1 MCVIFVAVRLYSNR
15 SQKTSKCDSKV
26 LTKLDGNKIEVFVSD
41 DQKSREL
48 RRIPTTCSSVYLYDV
63 VNKYT

>member
-26 LTKLDGNKIEVFVSD
+26 LTKLDGNKIEVSD

-48 RRIPTTCSSVYLYDV
+48 EEFQRHALLFI
-63 VNKYT
+63 YTML